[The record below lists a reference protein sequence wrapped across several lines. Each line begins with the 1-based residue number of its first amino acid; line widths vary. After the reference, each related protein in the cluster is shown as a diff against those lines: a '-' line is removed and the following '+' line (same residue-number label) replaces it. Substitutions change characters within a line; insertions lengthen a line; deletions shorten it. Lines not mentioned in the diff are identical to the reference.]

1 MTRRWIE
8 LVVGIILVA
17 ALAWGVTVALDRLL
31 VEPAPLAT
39 AVPAAAAPAS
49 VAHITATLFVAADDG
64 TSLRAVRR
72 EVPFADGVLA
82 QGRQI
87 LLQQL
92 TAPPRPYVSVIP
104 PGTTLRAFF
113 ISERGDAFVDL
124 SGEAASAHPGGAVNE
139 LLTVQAIVHAVTDNL
154 SAVQRVQILVDGHT
168 VDTLAG
174 HLDLRQPLVR
184 DPAVLSTSRGR

>member
-1 MTRRWIE
+1 MGRWIE
-8 LVVGIILVA
+8 VVAGVALVA
-17 ALAWGVTVALDRLL
+17 ALALGVTTALDRLL
-31 VEPAPLAT
+31 VEPVPLAPP
-39 AVPAAAAPAS
+39 VPAAPPPAP
-49 VAHITATLFVAADDG
+49 VAHITATLFLAAEDG
-64 TSLRAVRR
+64 VSLQPVRR

-92 TAPPRPYVSVIP
+92 TPPPRPYTSVIP

-113 ISERGDAFVDL
+113 ISERGDAYVDL

-139 LLTVQAIVHAVTDNL
+139 LLTVQALVHAVTDNL
-154 SAVQRVQILVDGHT
+154 SAVQRVQILVDGQA

-174 HLDLRQPLVR
+174 HVDLRQPLAS
-184 DPAVLSTSRGR
+184 DPAVLSSARAR

>member
-8 LVVGIILVA
+8 LVVGIVLVA

-31 VEPAPLAT
+31 VEPAP
-39 AVPAAAAPAS
+39 PAAAVPVATPPAS

-113 ISERGDAFVDL
+113 ISDRGEAFVDL

-174 HLDLRQPLVR
+174 HLDLREPLVR
-184 DPAVLSTSRGR
+184 DPAVLSTSLGR

>member
-1 MTRRWIE
+1 MARWIE
-8 LVVGIILVA
+8 LVAGVALVV
-17 ALAWGVTVALDRLL
+17 ALALGVTTALDRLL
-31 VEPAPLAT
+31 VEPVSLAT
-39 AVPAAAAPAS
+39 SPPAEPPPAP
-49 VAHITATLFVAADDG
+49 VAHITATLFVVADDG
-64 TSLRAVRR
+64 LSLQPVRR

-92 TAPPRPYVSVIP
+92 TPPPRPYTSVIP

-113 ISERGDAFVDL
+113 ISERGEAYVDL

-154 SAVQRVQILVDGHT
+154 SAVQRVQILVDGQ
-168 VDTLAG
+168 VIDTLAG
-174 HLDLRQPLVR
+174 HLDLRRPLAR
-184 DPAVLSTSRGR
+184 DPAVLSIARAR